1 MKCLLI
7 ELKDKRKF
15 FTYEKNYAQLIEFCN
30 TFKASISVV
39 EIKNGKLMDLPELA
53 EAFCNGK
60 QKSQKNDYTVINN
73 KIKSKSNAIY
83 TKISTFIKKSFLSR
97 QTVSL
102 KLLNKKYSKYGANYA
117 KINNILK
124 SVKSELEEKGFVIVK
139 VSAGAYK
146 IS

>member
-1 MKCLLI
+1 
-7 ELKDKRKF
+7 
-15 FTYEKNYAQLIEFCN
+15 
-30 TFKASISVV
+30 
-39 EIKNGKLMDLPELA
+39 
-53 EAFCNGK
+53 
-60 QKSQKNDYTVINN
+60 
-73 KIKSKSNAIY
+73 
-83 TKISTFIKKSFLSR
+83 
-97 QTVSL
+97 VSL